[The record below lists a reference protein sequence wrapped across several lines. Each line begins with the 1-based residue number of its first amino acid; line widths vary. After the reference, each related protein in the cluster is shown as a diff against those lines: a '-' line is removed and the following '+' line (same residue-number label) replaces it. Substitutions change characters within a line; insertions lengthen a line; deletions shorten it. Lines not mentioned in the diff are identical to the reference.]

1 MVVKMKLKEITVMQG
16 FTNRQEAIAHKNLL
30 KGESVLVSVINA
42 SGMPVTPICY
52 FIVAQP
58 TLDHIQEVLL
68 MVNEE

>member
-1 MVVKMKLKEITVMQG
+1 MRLKEVTVLQG

-30 KGESVLVSVINA
+30 KGESVLVSVVNA
-42 SGMPVTPICY
+42 TGMPVTPICY

-68 MVNEE
+68 QEEEE